1 MSAARNNPEYD
12 IRITVEIKPF
22 PIDPAR
28 LRTLVRKVL
37 RQFEI
42 PAACADIA
50 VVDDSAIRQMHA
62 RYLGRPKITDVI
74 SFDLSEDPRGCRCFQ
89 ILVNAQE
96 AARQAARRGHLP
108 QAELAL
114 YIVHGLLHNLGF
126 DDAAPAQA
134 RRMHR
139 MEDRLLEQVGCG
151 AVYYHQEFEYG
162 KEFNS

>member
-1 MSAARNNPEYD
+1 MSAARNNPDYD

-37 RQFEI
+37 REFEI
-42 PAACADIA
+42 PVACADIA

-62 RYLGRPKITDVI
+62 RYLGRSKITDVI
-74 SFDLSEDPRGCRCFQ
+74 SFDLSENPRGRRCFQ

-96 AARQAARRGHLP
+96 AVRQAARWGHRP

-114 YIVHGLLHNLGF
+114 YIVHGLLHNLGY
-126 DDAAPAQA
+126 DDRDPAQA
-134 RRMHR
+134 RCMHR
-139 MEDRLLEQVGCG
+139 MEDRLLAQYGCG
-151 AVYYHQEFEYG
+151 AVYYRQKSEYG
-162 KEFNS
+162 KDIQS